1 MPGDN
6 TPTRLDQAIHPV
18 RVYYEDTDAS
28 GVAYHGSYVRWM
40 ERGRTEWLRARG
52 GSQALFMIDQ
62 GLAFTLSRLEMR
74 FVAPARLDDA
84 LDVVTTVERF
94 GRASI
99 DFRQEVRLQDSAQIL
114 VRASA
119 RVGCVDQQHF
129 RPAPLP
135 SSIAP
140 PRKPNA

>member
-1 MPGDN
+1 MHDAPSAAG
-6 TPTRLDQAIHPV
+6 LDQSIHPI

-40 ERGRTEWLRARG
+40 ERGRTEWLRAKG
-52 GSQALFMIDQ
+52 GSQALFMIGQ
-62 GLAFTLSRLEMR
+62 GVAFTLSRLEMR
-74 FVAPARLDDA
+74 FVSPARLDDA
-84 LDVVTTVERF
+84 LEVVTTVERF

-99 DFRQEVRLQDSAQIL
+99 DFRQEVRRQDSAQIL
-114 VRASA
+114 VRATA
-119 RVGCVDQQHF
+119 RVGCVDQQSF

-140 PRKPNA
+140 PRKPHA